1 MQTSKNSKKINL
13 KISNFIPHLTFS
25 ISCICYAHNTTNNL
39 KTMRKIIVKLCNIF
53 CPIKYFCYN
62 NDMKELTYYEK
73 RDLKNMRKI
82 GDYLQTLPEYCY
94 DFFTGIENNTSSLT
108 RVNYAMDLKVF
119 FEYLEQYVCKKP
131 KDRITLEDLDSLQ
144 ARNIEN
150 YLSYLSYY
158 QNGDNML
165 KNTERGKARKLASVR
180 SFFKYLFN
188 HDMISSN
195 VASKIQTPKLHSKEI
210 IRLEKDEVSRML
222 NAVQSPTSFSE
233 HQRNYNKNTQ
243 IRDNAIVTLFLGTG
257 IRISELVG
265 LNVEDFDFSQDAFK
279 VTRKG
284 GNQAILYFS
293 KEVTTALEAWL
304 EKRKTLGLDENEHAM
319 FVSLQNKRLCVRAVE
334 NLVKK
339 FAKESTPLKKISP
352 HKLRSTFGTNLYRET
367 KDIYIVADVLGHKDV
382 NTTKKH
388 YAAIN
393 EDMRK
398 SVANIIKINQD

>member
-1 MQTSKNSKKINL
+1 
-13 KISNFIPHLTFS
+13 
-25 ISCICYAHNTTNNL
+25 
-39 KTMRKIIVKLCNIF
+39 
-53 CPIKYFCYN
+53 
-62 NDMKELTYYEK
+62 MKQLSYYEK
-73 RDLKNMRKI
+73 RDLKNMQMI
-82 GDYLQTLPEYCY
+82 GNYLQKLPTYCY

-108 RVNYAMDLKVF
+108 RLNYAMDLSVF
-119 FEYLEQYVCKKP
+119 FDYLEKYIFRKTKMDISLQ
-131 KDRITLEDLDSLQ
+131 DLDTLK
-144 ARNIEN
+144 AKNIEN
-150 YLSYLSYY
+150 FLSYLSYY
-158 QNGDNML
+158 QIDDKLL

-188 HDMISSN
+188 HDMLISN
-195 VASKIQTPKLHSKEI
+195 VASKVQTPKLHNKEI
-210 IRLEKDEVSRML
+210 IRLEKDEVDRML
-222 NAVQSPTSFSE
+222 DAVQAPTFFTE
-233 HQRNYNKNTQ
+233 RQKHYNKNTQ
-243 IRDNAIVTLFLGTG
+243 ERDNAIVTLFLGTG

-265 LNVEDFDFSQDAFK
+265 LNVDDFDFSQYAFK

-293 KEVTTALEAWL
+293 KEVADALEKWL
-304 EKRKTLGLDENEHAM
+304 EKRKTLKLDENEKAM
-319 FVSLQNKRLCVRAVE
+319 FVSLQNRRICVRAVE

-339 FAKESTPLKKISP
+339 YAKEGSPLKKISP

-398 SVANIIKINQD
+398 SVAGKVKIHQ

>member
-1 MQTSKNSKKINL
+1 MKNMS
-13 KISNFIPHLTFS
+13 
-25 ISCICYAHNTTNNL
+25 
-39 KTMRKIIVKLCNIF
+39 
-53 CPIKYFCYN
+53 
-62 NDMKELTYYEK
+62 YYEK
-73 RDLKNMRKI
+73 RDLKNMKKI
-82 GDYLQTLPEYCY
+82 GSYLSTLPEYCY

-108 RVNYAMDLKVF
+108 RVNYAMDLEVF
-119 FEYLEQYVCKKP
+119 FDYLEKYVIKKP
-131 KDRITLEDLDSLQ
+131 KETITLQDLESLQ
-144 ARNIEN
+144 SRNIEN

-158 QNGDNML
+158 QNDDKMC
-165 KNTERGKARKLASVR
+165 KNSERGKARKLASVR

-195 VASKIQTPKLHSKEI
+195 VASKVPTPKLHSKEI
-210 IRLEKDEVSRML
+210 IRLEKDEVERML
-222 NAVQSPTSFSE
+222 DAVHSPATFSAR
-233 HQRNYNKNTQ
+233 QKTYNKNTE

-265 LNVEDFDFSQDAFK
+265 LNVEDFDFSQNAFK

-284 GNQAILYFS
+284 GNQTILYFS
-293 KEVTTALEAWL
+293 KEVADALKAWL
-304 EKRKTLGLDENEHAM
+304 QKRATLGLDENENAM
-319 FVSLQNKRLCVRAVE
+319 FVSLQNKRICVRAVE

-339 FAKESTPLKKISP
+339 FAKESAPLKKISP

-398 SVANIIKINQD
+398 SVANVIKIHNDN